1 MHTSTEDVF
10 TECGEKLTA
19 QTEHLHSLP
28 KEAVNILHKI
38 ENKLLP
44 ISNNPKL
51 LGKWPVY
58 PSIAGPIRAQPL
70 PSNCD
75 GAVRPKLQTSPA

>member
-1 MHTSTEDVF
+1 MHISTEDVF

-19 QTEHLHSLP
+19 QTKHLHSLP
-28 KEAVNILHKI
+28 KEAVNILHNI

-58 PSIAGPIRAQPL
+58 PT
-70 PSNCD
+70 
-75 GAVRPKLQTSPA
+75 VKMTVLQEP